1 LRFFEKD
8 LRIKLTAILL
18 VFIIVA
24 TGAALVIS
32 YTLITRIIRNNVEGS
47 MGDSARLTS
56 NVVEV
61 GLERRTTRIALLAS
75 FPDIRSPATPPD
87 ITLATLTLFTRAWPI
102 GLDAVFVDTNG
113 NVVAGTGKLSTI
125 ANATRT
131 SWFDNAQSGG
141 ISLTYIYN
149 KAELTNAFFATPVLV
164 ASSPVRDINNQ
175 IFGYVIAFTNVSD
188 ITKAVEGVMIETT
201 GHGFVVSGT
210 GVVVA
215 GHVFPPKAKPSS
227 KDGQALS
234 DLVTRMTG
242 GHSGSES
249 VGYAGK
255 GYLVSWTPVEQPEGV
270 ASPGLD
276 WTVGV
281 AVPTAEAYAPAND
294 VAMAL
299 LLLSVVLLVVGVFAA
314 FFLGRSITRP
324 INELVSNAER
334 VGSGDL
340 TGDVV
345 IRTRDQVGTLAAAF
359 LRMRDYLRSALK
371 EAGFT
376 ADKMSSLADEQSAG
390 TQDVFSNTEDIVES
404 VVVLAKNMESQTQKI
419 RKVLEFYQSLPDD
432 VKSLPQAREVEQLLT
447 DSEILAEVGSDKA
460 VEIASAAQDQRS
472 AARDVAAA
480 ARRLSGMARE
490 LKDMVQRFKV

>member
-75 FPDIRSPATPPD
+75 FPDIRSPATPSD
-87 ITLATLTLFTRAWPI
+87 VTLATLTLFTRAWPI

-314 FFLGRSITRP
+314 FFLGRSITETRWARSP
-324 INELVSNAER
+324 PPS
-334 VGSGDL
+334 SGCATTCEVRSRRQASPPTRCLLSL
-340 TGDVV
+340 TNSPPAP
-345 IRTRDQVGTLAAAF
+345 RTCSRTPRTSSSPLWSW
-359 LRMRDYLRSALK
+359 RRTWSRRRRRSAR
-371 EAGFT
+371 
-376 ADKMSSLADEQSAG
+376 SSSSTRACP
-390 TQDVFSNTEDIVES
+390 TT
-404 VVVLAKNMESQTQKI
+404 
-419 RKVLEFYQSLPDD
+419 
-432 VKSLPQAREVEQLLT
+432 
-447 DSEILAEVGSDKA
+447 
-460 VEIASAAQDQRS
+460 
-472 AARDVAAA
+472 
-480 ARRLSGMARE
+480 
-490 LKDMVQRFKV
+490 